1 MKKALG
7 PSSWD
12 RESCILGAVWVKW
25 GARVEA
31 AIRMLTSDEV
41 NSLNCQVGFIRKSV
55 LVTGNKKAMRLDR
68 HSVSDIAHSNT
79 QVFRKQTE
87 FQPDTWR
94 RQAWV
99 VELWS
104 RKQSTWR
111 QLSSC
116 LYVLRNEKHPFH
128 ITSVVSSL
136 AQNFLETSIL
146 FYFCKL
152 LLSLSLK

>member
-1 MKKALG
+1 MKQALG

-12 RESCILGAVWVKW
+12 LESCILGAVWVKW
-25 GARVEA
+25 GARVKA
-31 AIRMLTSDEV
+31 AIRMLTSGEV

-55 LVTGNKKAMRLDR
+55 LVTGNKKAMQLDR
-68 HSVSDIAHSNT
+68 HSVLDIAHSNT

-99 VELWS
+99 VELWR

-116 LYVLRNEKHPFH
+116 LCVLRNEKHPFH

-136 AQNFLETSIL
+136 AQSFLETFIL
-146 FYFCKL
+146 FYFVFVSYFFPFC
-152 LLSLSLK
+152 